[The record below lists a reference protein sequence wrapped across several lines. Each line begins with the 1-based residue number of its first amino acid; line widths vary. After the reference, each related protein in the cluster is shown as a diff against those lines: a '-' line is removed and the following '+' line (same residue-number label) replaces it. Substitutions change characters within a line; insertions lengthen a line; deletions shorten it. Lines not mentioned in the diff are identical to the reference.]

1 MTIKIYG
8 PTASR
13 AARALWIVHELGI
26 PFEHVAMEMK
36 DLKGADYLKIN
47 PNGKVPTLVDG
58 DFKLFESMA
67 INLYLAAKHGKD
79 GFFPASLED
88 QALCHQWSFW
98 GMTEVEKPLLTV
110 LIDMFMTAPDKRKPE
125 AVAEAQK
132 ALPKPFGV
140 LNGALQG
147 REYLLGSTFTVADL
161 NLASICSWAKPIKFD
176 FGPFP
181 NAGAWLDRCLAR
193 PAYKAAR
200 SDQVEE
206 RYSAGCRLR
215 RGAASSCAVA
225 ARQQQRHQGD
235 HDGDAR
241 QAEEQQFQA
250 AGGLAHPGDQQ
261 DGDRAGAQRHDEL
274 RAEAQAVIAA
284 GRVARD
290 QDVLDRTR
298 RRAQHRRGDGAQ
310 QRHVAVAHGQRQHG
324 GDLQRR
330 GR

>member
-1 MTIKIYG
+1 MTVKIYG

-36 DLKGADYLKIN
+36 DLKGAEYLKIN
-47 PNGKVPTLVDG
+47 PNGKVPALVDG

-67 INLYLAAKHGKD
+67 INLYLAAKHGKN

-98 GMTEVEKPLLTV
+98 GMTEVEKPLLTI

-161 NLASICSWAKPIKFD
+161 NLASICSWSKPIKFD
-176 FGPFP
+176 FKPFP

-193 PAYKAAR
+193 PSYKAAKTTR
-200 SDQVEE
+200 
-206 RYSAGCRLR
+206 
-215 RGAASSCAVA
+215 AA
-225 ARQQQRHQGD
+225 
-235 HDGDAR
+235 
-241 QAEEQQFQA
+241 
-250 AGGLAHPGDQQ
+250 
-261 DGDRAGAQRHDEL
+261 
-274 RAEAQAVIAA
+274 
-284 GRVARD
+284 
-290 QDVLDRTR
+290 
-298 RRAQHRRGDGAQ
+298 
-310 QRHVAVAHGQRQHG
+310 
-324 GDLQRR
+324 
-330 GR
+330 